1 LGATVVSLT
10 EFAGWVV
17 VDCPLAEVDS
27 VNANA
32 TVIIQNRIEA
42 PLTKRNFS
50 RAKAQRR
57 KALPRI

>member
-1 LGATVVSLT
+1 
-10 EFAGWVV
+10 